1 MKTNIAINLRNTLFV
16 LACLAVSNIASA
28 QTDTNKPV
36 LGIEKAME
44 LPISDAHFH
53 VMAPS
58 SMQPEAL
65 LQMMDK
71 HKIKWAG
78 GAGYM
83 VPDALMA
90 RYRAVMGQRL
100 KHFGGQRESV
110 DAYVNFGAA
119 PFEDPNHPAAME
131 MLTKIEA
138 GLKDGRF
145 KGIGEMLINS
155 RNTAPMRPGMR
166 RKLAVDAPTFKAMF
180 DLAQKYK
187 APVDMHIEW
196 DSDTVEQLER
206 MLASYPSVSVK
217 LAHCGKTSSP
227 RDIRLIMGKHAN
239 VYCDLSARPGQHKAY
254 NSSVVIFTG
263 NGFQHKDWRQVI
275 EDFPDRF
282 TVGIDDV
289 ASWNEYEQV
298 VEIIRKGLLANLSP
312 ETAEKV
318 AYKNADRLYGGQ

>member
-1 MKTNIAINLRNTLFV
+1 MKTNITINLRNALFV
-16 LACLAVSNIASA
+16 LACLTVSNIAGA
-28 QTDTNKPV
+28 QTDTDKPV

-53 VMAPS
+53 IDGRF
-58 SMQPEAL
+58 MQPEVL
-65 LQMMDK
+65 LQMMEK
-71 HKIKWAG
+71 HKIKWTG
-78 GAGYM
+78 GAGHM
-83 VPDALMA
+83 VPDALVA
-90 RYRAVMGQRL
+90 KFSAVMGQRL
-100 KHFGGQRESV
+100 KSFGGQRESV
-110 DAYVNFGAA
+110 HAYAKFGAA

-131 MLTKIEA
+131 MLAQIEA

-145 KGIGEMLINS
+145 KGIGELLINS
-155 RNTAPMRPGMR
+155 LNTAPMMPGFR
-166 RKLAVDAPTFKAMF
+166 RKLPVDGPTFKAMF

-187 APVDMHIEW
+187 SPIDMHIEW
-196 DSDTVEQLER
+196 NSDTVEQLER

-239 VYCDLSARPGQHKAY
+239 VYCDLSSRPGQHKAY
-254 NSSVVIFTG
+254 NSSGIIFTG

-289 ASWNEYEQV
+289 TTWSQYELV
-298 VEIIRKGLLANLSP
+298 VEMIRKGLLANLSA

>member
-1 MKTNIAINLRNTLFV
+1 MNTLFG

-53 VMAPS
+53 VMGPF
-58 SMQPEAL
+58 MQPEAL
-65 LQMMDK
+65 LRMMDK

-83 VPDALMA
+83 APDARMA
-90 RYRAVMGQRL
+90 KFRTAMGQRL
-100 KHFGGQRESV
+100 KYFGGQRESV
-110 DAYVNFGAA
+110 NAYANFGAA

-131 MLTKIEA
+131 MLAQIEA

-145 KGIGEMLINS
+145 KGIGELHVNTLY
-155 RNTAPMRPGMR
+155 TAPMKPGLR
-166 RKLAVDAPTFKAMF
+166 RKLPVDAPTFKAMF
-180 DLAQKYK
+180 NLAQKYK
-187 APVDMHIEW
+187 SPIDMHIEW

-206 MLASYPSVSVK
+206 MLAAYPGVSVK

-227 RDIRLIMGKHAN
+227 DDIRLIMGKHAN
-239 VYCDLSARPGQHKAY
+239 VYCDLSSRPGQHKAHHP
-254 NSSVVIFTG
+254 SVVIFTD

-289 ASWNEYEQV
+289 DSWNEYEQV
-298 VEIIRKGLLANLSP
+298 VETIRKGLLANLSP
-312 ETAEKV
+312 EAAEKV